1 MPEGDTIFRTAR
13 ALNRAL
19 TGQPVAYFDSSLA
32 ALAQANDQTP
42 FTGQT
47 ITKVE
52 SRGKW
57 LLIHIANPQPPEAP
71 AEAARRKRPVTRARL
86 QPGQPIAEKKEGAS
100 APATAHPSERILA
113 THMLMSGSW
122 HLYQP
127 GQPWQDK
134 DANARIILEV
144 ANYQAVGFRIPI
156 ARIHTGQSL
165 QRDRKIPRTDRDV
178 LSESFDSATAVDRLL
193 ARTND
198 ELGDALLRQDVLAG
212 VGNVFKSEICF
223 TLKLNPF
230 RKVAT
235 LTKRQAKQLVA
246 TAQKLLAANVLEDST
261 DLIVTY
267 NGKNRRTTSNATPGD
282 NLWVYGR
289 KGEPCRHCK
298 TPIQRALQGRNARS
312 TYWCPHCQP
321 LPNALSSCR

>member
-19 TGQPVAYFDSSLA
+19 TGQPIAYFDSNLA

-57 LLIHIANPQPPEAP
+57 LLIHIANPQSPEAP
-71 AEAARRKRPVTRARL
+71 PKAVERKRLVTRARL
-86 QPGQPIAEKKEGAS
+86 QPGQRILANKGEAS
-100 APATAHPSERILA
+100 TPATDHPSERVLA

-156 ARIHTGQSL
+156 ARIHTEQSL
-165 QRDRKIPRTDRDV
+165 QRDRKIPRLDRDV
-178 LSESFDSATAVDRLL
+178 LHQDFDPTAAIDRLL

-198 ELGDALLRQDVLAG
+198 ELGDAILRQDVLAG

-223 TLKLNPF
+223 ILKLNPF

-267 NGKNRRTTSNATPGD
+267 SGKNRRTTSNATPGD

-289 KGEPCRHCK
+289 KGEPCRRCK

-321 LPNALSSCR
+321 LPEALSS

>member
-19 TGQPVAYFDSSLA
+19 TGRPIAYFDSNLA
-32 ALAQANDQTP
+32 ALTQANDQTP

-57 LLIHIANPQPPEAP
+57 LLIHIASPQPPEAP
-71 AEAARRKRPVTRARL
+71 AEATKRKRPVTRAQL
-86 QPGQPIAEKKEGAS
+86 QPGQQISEKKRGAS
-100 APATAHPSERILA
+100 ASAGRILA

-156 ARIHTGQSL
+156 ARIHTEQSL

-178 LSESFDSATAVDRLL
+178 LSESFDPAAAFDRLL

-223 TLKLNPF
+223 ILKLNPF

-267 NGKNRRTTSNATPGD
+267 SGKNRRTTSNATPGD

-289 KGEPCRHCK
+289 KGEPCRRCK

-321 LPNALSSCR
+321 LPDALSS

>member
-19 TGQPVAYFDSSLA
+19 AGKPIVYFDTG
-32 ALAQANDQTP
+32 LAQIAQSHDQTP
-42 FTGQT
+42 FTGQIVT
-47 ITKVE
+47 QVE

-57 LLIHIANPQPPEAP
+57 LLIHFADPSLP
-71 AEAARRKRPVTRARL
+71 AQT
-86 QPGQPIAEKKEGAS
+86 
-100 APATAHPSERILA
+100 SERILA

-127 GQPWQDK
+127 HDPWQDK
-134 DANARIILEV
+134 DANARILIEV
-144 ANYQAVGFRIPI
+144 ADHQAVGFRIPVAKI
-156 ARIHTGQSL
+156 YTPQTLAR
-165 QRDRKIPRTDRDV
+165 DKKIPHHDHDV
-178 LSESFDSATAVDRLL
+178 LHAGFDAKAAIDRLL

-198 ELGDALLRQDVLAG
+198 ELGDAILRQDVLAG

-223 TLKLNPF
+223 TLKLSPF
-230 RKVAT
+230 RKVST
-235 LTKRQAKQLVA
+235 LTRRQAKEVVE

-261 DLIVTY
+261 DRIVTY
-267 NGKNRRTTSNATPGD
+267 SGKNRRTTRNAEPGD
-282 NLWVYGR
+282 NLWVYSR
-289 KGEPCRHCK
+289 KGEPCRICK

-321 LPNALSSCR
+321 L

>member
-19 TGQPVAYFDSSLA
+19 AGKLIAYFDSSLVL
-32 ALAQANDQTP
+32 LAQAHDQTP

-47 ITKVE
+47 ITEVE

-57 LLIHIANPQPPEAP
+57 LLIHIAASPRSSPRSSPGAKP
-71 AEAARRKRPVTRARL
+71 RKA
-86 QPGQPIAEKKEGAS
+86 K
-100 APATAHPSERILA
+100 PSERIEQVERTLA

-122 HLYQP
+122 HLYKP
-127 GQPWQDK
+127 NQPWQDK

-144 ANYQAVGFRIPI
+144 ADYQAVGFRIPV
-156 ARIHTGQSL
+156 ARVYTPQTL
-165 QRDRKIPRTDRDV
+165 ARDKKIPAHDRDV
-178 LSESFDSATAVDRLL
+178 LSASFDSGAAIDRLL
-193 ARTND
+193 ARSND

-212 VGNVFKSEICF
+212 VGNVFKSKICF
-223 TLKLNPF
+223 ALRLSPF
-230 RKVAT
+230 RKVGT

-267 NGKNRRTTSNATPGD
+267 SGKNRRTTRNATPSD

-289 KGEPCRHCK
+289 KGEPCRICK

-312 TYWCPHCQP
+312 TYWCPACQ
-321 LPNALSSCR
+321 ATEETHS